1 MGIFKLCIIYNT
13 APRYREAIFRAIDA
27 EWDCDWYFGHTTTDI
42 KEMDTSLLR
51 KVSYY
56 KTYRCGQ
63 KFYWQ
68 RGILGLL
75 FRRHYRS
82 FFMLAESRC
91 LTAYLFF
98 FFAHYFFPKKKV
110 QVWTHGWY
118 GKETSM
124 EARLKLWMFRH
135 VDGIFVYGHHAK
147 QLLVEHGIAEDK
159 LYVIHNSLD
168 YDRQLAL
175 RHKIKPGNIYREH
188 FRNDWP
194 VLLFI
199 GRLTEVKRLDL
210 LIEAVAR
217 LSDRGEHYNVALVGD
232 GLMRVNL
239 EKLVQDRG
247 LSERVWFYGACYDEQ
262 RNAELIYNA
271 DLCVAPGNVGLTAM
285 HTMVFGCP
293 VITHNDFKWQMPEF
307 EAIHP
312 GITGDF
318 FERGSVESLAD
329 GISRWQRKHGELRD
343 VVRQACYNEIDTQW
357 TPYFQMDVI
366 KNHLQFAEQ

>member
-1 MGIFKLCIIYNT
+1 MGKNKLCIVYN
-13 APRYREAIFRAIDA
+13 AAQHYREAIFWAIDA
-27 EWDCDWYFGHTTTDI
+27 AWDCEWYFGHTTTGI
-42 KEMDTSLLR
+42 KEMDTSLLS
-51 KVSYY
+51 KVYYY
-56 KTYRCGQ
+56 KTYRWGQ

-75 FRRHYRS
+75 FRHDYHS

-98 FFAHYFFPKKKV
+98 FFAHYFFSKKKV

-118 GKETSM
+118 GKETPI

-147 QLLVEHGIAEDK
+147 QLLVERGIPEDK

-175 RHKIKPGNIYREH
+175 RQQIQPSNIYREH

-210 LIEAVAR
+210 LIEAVAQ
-217 LSDRGEHYNVALVGD
+217 LCDQGEHYNVALVGD
-232 GLMRVNL
+232 GTMRVNL
-239 EKLVQDRG
+239 EKLVQNRG
-247 LSERVWFYGACYDEQ
+247 LTERVWFYGACYDEQ
-262 RNAELIYNA
+262 SNAELIYNA

-318 FERGSVESLAD
+318 FERGSVDSLSEC
-329 GISRWQRKHGELRD
+329 ISRWQQSHAGKRKA
-343 VVRQACYNEIDTQW
+343 VRQACYHEIDTQW
-357 TPYFQMDVI
+357 TPQFQMEAI

>member
-1 MGIFKLCIIYNT
+1 MKKNKLCIIYNT
-13 APRYREAIFRAIDA
+13 APRYREAIFQAIDT

-42 KEMDTSLLR
+42 KEMDTSLLSN
-51 KVSYY
+51 VYYY
-56 KTYRCGQ
+56 KTYRWGQ

-75 FRRHYRS
+75 FRHDYRS

-118 GKETSM
+118 GKETPM

-147 QLLVEHGIAEDK
+147 QLLVERGIPEEK

-168 YDRQLAL
+168 YDRQLML
-175 RHKIKPGNIYREH
+175 RRHIQVNDIYRVH
-188 FRNDWP
+188 FGNNLP

-199 GRLTEVKRLDL
+199 GRLTEIKRLDL
-210 LIEAVAR
+210 LIEAVGLLR
-217 LSDRGEHYNVALVGD
+217 NQEEHYNVVLVGD
-232 GLMRVNL
+232 GAMRVEL
-239 EKLVQDRG
+239 ERQVNDQG
-247 LSERVWFYGACYDEQ
+247 LTDRVWFYGACYDEQ

-271 DLCVAPGNVGLTAM
+271 DLCIAPGNVGLTAM
-285 HTMVFGCP
+285 HSMAFGCP
-293 VITHNDFKWQMPEF
+293 IITHNDLKWQMPEF
-307 EAIHP
+307 EAVQP
-312 GITGDF
+312 RVTGDF
-318 FERGSVESLAD
+318 FERGSVESLSKC
-329 GISRWQRKHGELRD
+329 ISRWQQSHAGKRNA
-343 VVRQACYNEIDTQW
+343 VRQACYHEIDTQW
-357 TPYFQMDVI
+357 TPQFQMEVI
-366 KNHLQFAEQ
+366 KKNLKFS